1 MYSFF
6 YSNFEIEQ
14 QQEIVVNE
22 NDGPIVTPQQPSGT
36 LTTTSQRG
44 YSGLSSATKSI
55 LANLQISN
63 TIRLKVVTHCLT
75 PTSSPLSDRKKTPFP
90 VLVHNLVSETKDPTM
105 IRWVS
110 DGEAF
115 VVNPSH
121 PDLSIALVRHF
132 SREFLLFTAKIIIMI
147 SMNRILTYPIFIG
160 RFQAF
165 FVPPSIEHVRLE
177 KVSYGPVCRSIFQ
190 SKLSSGQTV

>member
-1 MYSFF
+1 M
-6 YSNFEIEQ
+6 
-14 QQEIVVNE
+14 NE

-55 LANLQISN
+55 LASLQISN

-75 PTSSPLSDRKKTPFP
+75 PTSSSLSDGKKTPFP
-90 VLVHNLVSETKDPTM
+90 VHVHNLVSETKDPTM

-121 PDLSIALVRHF
+121 PDLSIALATHF
-132 SREFLLFTAKIIIMI
+132 SREFLLFTTKIIMI
-147 SMNRILTYPIFIG
+147 PTNRILTFTILIG
-160 RFQAF
+160 RFQVF
-165 FVPPSIEHVRLE
+165 FVPTSIAQVRLE
-177 KVSYGPVCRSIFQ
+177 KVSYGPLCRSIFQ